1 MNVYK
6 KFCLNFFRLFLIILF
21 CFGGFLFLI
30 WLYDPFWLFHK
41 PYFREQTYQKDM
53 ANQAKGIIDNTD
65 FNGVILGTS
74 MLENTS
80 AKEAGE
86 KLGNKWVNLSI
97 KGANF
102 EDRNIIFK
110 YITKH
115 KKNKICNLFT

>member
-1 MNVYK
+1 
-6 KFCLNFFRLFLIILF
+6 
-21 CFGGFLFLI
+21 
-30 WLYDPFWLFHK
+30 
-41 PYFREQTYQKDM
+41 M